1 MQAPHHFGCSVAS
14 ESKNTL
20 SSFDEIAEGK
30 ATNRR
35 PSVPNQ
41 GASGTRHAMPS
52 FGLPAT
58 TYWKPVP
65 FFVIRDHAAIVAGTR
80 P

>member
-1 MQAPHHFGCSVAS
+1 MQAPHHFSCSVAS
-14 ESKNTL
+14 ESKDTL
-20 SSFDEIAEGK
+20 SSFDEVTEGK
-30 ATNRR
+30 ATNPR

-41 GASGTRHAMPS
+41 GASATRHAIQS

-65 FFVIRDHAAIVAGTR
+65 FLVISDHAAIVAGTR